1 MLNTQSKP
9 EIFVVWSNEIEGA
22 FPAGCWSSPAFGM
35 NHAVHTFGGILVID
49 QQPFISLLKQTAII
63 LENELQ
69 SRFIGT
75 D

>member
-49 QQPFISLLKQTAII
+49 QQPNIPLVKPASH
-63 LENELQ
+63 
-69 SRFIGT
+69 GT
-75 D
+75 PTGSVGINMKY